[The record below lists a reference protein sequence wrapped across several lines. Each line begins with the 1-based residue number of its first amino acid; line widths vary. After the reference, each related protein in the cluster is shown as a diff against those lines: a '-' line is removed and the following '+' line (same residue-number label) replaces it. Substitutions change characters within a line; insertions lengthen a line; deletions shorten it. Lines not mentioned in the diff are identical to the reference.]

1 MPQAAEVDHREKE
14 GLAAAVVGAKH
25 SAGSAS
31 ALAAASVTGEIG
43 PQAAG
48 RAARRPSLEG
58 ADRRTEPA
66 SVPQATEADYRGKE
80 APSTDGAFLD
90 VHQASSSRDDHSKQ
104 MGESTKGAWTASA
117 PQKPISAVAG
127 GDPAVGQGDSEPMTP
142 GGSSDKVLPI
152 REAMTETPGP
162 AHDHAQ
168 SRNSMPN
175 HQMRLPEREMFP
187 FRMEMPHVVS
197 SHETRSPATVGSK
210 GVKMQAVI
218 DHILEARQGVGNDF
232 GRVRILLNPP
242 DLGAVD
248 LDIVVRRERVDVV
261 MIAENATVQQALQS
275 RSDDVRMAL
284 HRHDLKMEG
293 FQVFLQD
300 NGTGRQQTGSG
311 EMYRQNREH
320 RERFN
325 ARVGGAPALQLFSS
339 VTGENSAAG
348 RISIFA

>member
-1 MPQAAEVDHREKE
+1 
-14 GLAAAVVGAKH
+14 
-25 SAGSAS
+25 
-31 ALAAASVTGEIG
+31 
-43 PQAAG
+43 
-48 RAARRPSLEG
+48 
-58 ADRRTEPA
+58 
-66 SVPQATEADYRGKE
+66 
-80 APSTDGAFLD
+80 
-90 VHQASSSRDDHSKQ
+90 
-104 MGESTKGAWTASA
+104 
-117 PQKPISAVAG
+117 
-127 GDPAVGQGDSEPMTP
+127 
-142 GGSSDKVLPI
+142 
-152 REAMTETPGP
+152 
-162 AHDHAQ
+162 
-168 SRNSMPN
+168 
-175 HQMRLPEREMFP
+175 
-187 FRMEMPHVVS
+187 
-197 SHETRSPATVGSK
+197 
-210 GVKMQAVI
+210 MQAVI

-293 FQVFLQD
+293 FQVFVQD

-325 ARVGGAPALQLFSS
+325 ARVEGAPALQLFSS